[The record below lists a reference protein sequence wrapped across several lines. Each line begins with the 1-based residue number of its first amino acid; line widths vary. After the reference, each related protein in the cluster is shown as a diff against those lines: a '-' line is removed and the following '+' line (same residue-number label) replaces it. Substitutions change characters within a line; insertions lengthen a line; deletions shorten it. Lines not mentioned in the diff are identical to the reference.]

1 MSCPSESRPPCA
13 AACPP
18 MSAAGTGVTRN
29 LFPLFMSKRVSVSK
43 HSSLLQGSRL
53 EQLFLGGNH
62 SKSKTLVKKYVI
74 FPFVCIWKG
83 KKKGGI
89 SHHFGAQVCK
99 FWCYPT
105 KIPKSAKPFVLQRS
119 AKRNAASNCKA
130 LCMDFF
136 AHFASYNSLEKFG
149 EEQFVNAIN
158 RYV

>member
-89 SHHFGAQVCK
+89 SHHFWGTGLQVLVLPYKNPQISKAFRVAAFGQEKCCLKLQSIMYGFLCTFRVVQFFRKIWRGAVCQ
-99 FWCYPT
+99 CY
-105 KIPKSAKPFVLQRS
+105 
-119 AKRNAASNCKA
+119 
-130 LCMDFF
+130 
-136 AHFASYNSLEKFG
+136 
-149 EEQFVNAIN
+149 
-158 RYV
+158 